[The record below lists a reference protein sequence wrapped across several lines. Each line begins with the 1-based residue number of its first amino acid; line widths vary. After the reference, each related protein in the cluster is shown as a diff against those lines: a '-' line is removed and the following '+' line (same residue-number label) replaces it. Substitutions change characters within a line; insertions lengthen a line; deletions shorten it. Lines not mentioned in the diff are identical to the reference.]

1 MLRCQPTTFM
11 IVDSSLVLHTGTFVP
26 QHVAPPGYVRAGGW
40 DYSVVWGHHQG
51 VFQCYAVSI
60 SKKWMVQTCLKQKYL
75 IYRCDRILFCK
86 SHVNVEVDGQCTCIL
101 STHFDMRC
109 IYVPLIK
116 GSGSHSA
123 MPCQTFSQVQ
133 YRLCIR
139 DFATLFAVPFPGVA
153 QCSWLPPPAGDWDE
167 LFKNLFA
174 AAFSICPISR
184 KVLFP
189 RLIARLMKQWP
200 RVVDWGILGPNP

>member
-1 MLRCQPTTFM
+1 MWHHPATSELEAGIILLSGATTRECSNATLFQFRTSRWFKPAWSRSIWSIDAIGFCFARVM
-11 IVDSSLVLHTGTFVP
+11 WRSMASVL
-26 QHVAPPGYVRAGGW
+26 
-40 DYSVVWGHHQG
+40 DLYS
-51 VFQCYAVSI
+51 FNP
-60 SKKWMVQTCLKQKYL
+60 
-75 IYRCDRILFCK
+75 F
-86 SHVNVEVDGQCTCIL
+86 
-101 STHFDMRC
+101 FMRC

-116 GSGSHSA
+116 RSGSHSA

-200 RVVDWGILGPNP
+200 RVVDWGISGPNP